1 MSSARNVGLAN
12 AKGEYVG
19 FVDSDDWIEPVM
31 YERLVARMHFLD
43 TECVMCEHSS
53 FTANGSVKI
62 HTFYGECDTVSAAY
76 ARAGI
81 CIPIGD
87 EFTDVRYFYL
97 WDKLYTREIWRNY
110 SFDETLKNAEDRWA
124 LFILYGRLGS
134 IGLLHEELYHYR
146 VHEGISSGRNRIREC
161 DYIVGYWML
170 NAMVKE
176 NGDTSPY
183 LETCVMHS
191 LGKARSEIRAN
202 DKVNYKQTCQEF
214 KELYP
219 KAKDRIIQAKKKY
232 KVLALAL
239 RFTPEA
245 MWLVEKILKK

>member
-31 YERLVARMHFLD
+31 YERLVIKMQSLGTD
-43 TECVMCEHSS
+43 CVMCEHSA
-53 FTANGSVKI
+53 FTENGVTKA
-62 HTFYGECDTVSAAY
+62 HNFEGNRDTVTAAY
-76 ARAGI
+76 ACAGI
-81 CIPIGD
+81 CIPIGN

-110 SFDETLKNAEDRWA
+110 SFDESLRNAEDRWA

-146 VHEGISSGRNRIREC
+146 VHEGISSGKNRIREC

-170 NAMVKE
+170 SAVEKE

-183 LETCVMHS
+183 LETCVMHT
-191 LGKARSEIRAN
+191 LGKARSEIRTN
-202 DKVNYKQTCQEF
+202 DKDGYRQTCQDF
-214 KELYP
+214 KGLYP
-219 KAKDRIIQAKKKY
+219 KAKRRLAKAKMKY
-232 KVLALAL
+232 RVLAYAL
-239 RFTPEA
+239 RFAPEA
-245 MWLVEKILKK
+245 TWSAEKILKK